1 MVQVG
6 FQYLE
11 TAPWYGLAPS
21 STIFV
26 AALGVNLLGDPCG
39 TRSSRAYACEFR
51 GELMSRPLSVLL
63 FSEYSSTELVELG
76 QLCEVLGYEQL
87 WYADVRFLRECY
99 LGLAALA
106 ARTSRIRLGPGVT
119 DPYSRH
125 PALTAAS
132 IATLDELSEGRA
144 LLGLGTGG
152 TGFRELGIAAPL
164 PVAALR
170 ETVDVVR
177 RLLRGEE
184 VHWQGKVVTLL
195 GGRLQFS
202 PRRSAV
208 PIYFATHGAQVARLA
223 GEVADG
229 VLLANIVVPSAVDFY
244 LERLRE
250 GAAKAGRSL
259 SDVDVS
265 LRFEVAIA
273 EDEAAAFAVMRRRV
287 AARLIAGYPHW
298 EFLEQLQV
306 TLPPAFAELAARK
319 DPKLANEAAAEL
331 PAEAVDA
338 TVLYGRPERVA
349 ARIAPVLVPE
359 VTRVTIR
366 PHAVPGQ
373 NVGAVLQAF
382 AQEVMPRLG
391 GR

>member
-1 MVQVG
+1 MPV
-6 FQYLE
+6 
-11 TAPWYGLAPS
+11 P
-21 STIFV
+21 
-26 AALGVNLLGDPCG
+26 
-39 TRSSRAYACEFR
+39 
-51 GELMSRPLSVLL
+51 MSALL
-63 FSEYSSTELVELG
+63 FSEYSTAELVELG
-76 QLCEVLGYEQL
+76 RLCEALGYEQL

-106 ARTSRIRLGPGVT
+106 ARTTRIRLGPGVT

-132 IATLDELSEGRA
+132 IATFDELSEGRA

-177 RLLRGEE
+177 RLLRGEQ
-184 VHWQGKVVTLL
+184 VNSQGKVVTLL
-195 GGRLQFS
+195 GGRLQFT

-208 PIYFATHGAQVARLA
+208 PIYFATHGAQVTRLA
-223 GEVADG
+223 GQVADG
-229 VLLANIVVPSAVDFY
+229 VLLANMLVPQAVGFY
-244 LERLRE
+244 VERLRE

-259 SDVDVS
+259 TALDVS

-273 EDEAAAFAVMRRRV
+273 DDEAAAFAVMRRRV
-287 AARLIAGYPHW
+287 AARLMAGYPHW
-298 EFLEQLQV
+298 EFLEQLGV
-306 TLPPAFAELAARK
+306 TLPPAFAELAARN
-319 DPKLANEAAAEL
+319 DPRLVNEAAAVL

-338 TVLYGRPERVA
+338 TVLFGRPERVA
-349 ARIAPVLVPE
+349 ARIAPVLRPE
-359 VTRVTIR
+359 ITRITIR

-373 NVGAVLQAF
+373 TVAAVLRAF
-382 AQEVMPRLG
+382 AEDVMPVVGVRL
-391 GR
+391 